1 MWLKRLSKRAFGWF
15 ARPFRAQHTPEARLR
30 GPRTHV
36 IILDGT
42 LSSLERGFETHA
54 GVTYR
59 LCREMGSDV
68 SVYYEAGVQWTGWR
82 SVLDVSMGR
91 GINRQIRRAYG
102 WLATRY
108 RPGDQIFLMGYS
120 RGAYAVRSLAGVIDM
135 VGLLRPECAT
145 VRNIRTAYR
154 HYQLTPD
161 TDGARD
167 FSRVHCHETVPV
179 QMVGVWDTVAALGL
193 RLPFAWRWAEARHA
207 FHNHRLGRSVRNGF
221 HALAMDETREVYEP
235 VLWRCPK
242 TWPGRVEQM
251 WFSGAHGDI
260 GGQLGGF
267 EAARPLANIPLVWML
282 EQAEGCGLPL
292 PGGWRHRFFTDPQA
306 PSVGTWRSWGK
317 LFLLRERREIGQDWT
332 EAIHPSVSE
341 SPAEQSQERVGV
353 QRAAN

>member
-1 MWLKRLSKRAFGWF
+1 MARSPLSDHVSRWFGRLTGAAPADEVR
-15 ARPFRAQHTPEARLR
+15 EV
-30 GPRTHV
+30 PRRILV
-36 IILDGT
+36 VVLDGT
-42 LSSLERGFETHA
+42 MASLEAGEETNA
-54 GVTYR
+54 GLLMK
-59 LCREMGSDV
+59 LCREVGAPVMVHYDP
-68 SVYYEAGVQWTGWR
+68 GVQWPNWR
-82 SVLDVSMGR
+82 ATPDVLMGK
-91 GINRQIRRAYG
+91 GTNRKIRRAYG
-102 WLATRY
+102 WLASRY
-108 RPGDQIFLMGYS
+108 RPGDRIFLFGFS
-120 RGAYAVRSLAGVIDM
+120 RGAFAARSLAGVIDM

-161 TDGARD
+161 TDGARA
-167 FSRVHCHETVPV
+167 FSQVHCHETVPV

-341 SPAEQSQERVGV
+341 SPVEQSQERVGV